1 MLNQLKSR
9 KEEFSNLFYDQ
20 LNALSKD
27 SKIRFLP
34 LPTQDFAGFLDR
46 VINQGHEESKV
57 VNELKD
63 TITTNLTS
71 ENAKFLNS
79 KKIKV
84 ELNDQHLKE
93 ALLTTFKNGTIPA
106 MYADMDGNLYLDD
119 EIVGKIVS
127 KIDNG
132 ELKVNDQLSE
142 QQMVN
147 IMKDCFLSYIENSV
161 TL

>member
-1 MLNQLKSR
+1 
-9 KEEFSNLFYDQ
+9 
-20 LNALSKD
+20 
-27 SKIRFLP
+27 
-34 LPTQDFAGFLDR
+34 
-46 VINQGHEESKV
+46 
-57 VNELKD
+57 
-63 TITTNLTS
+63 
-71 ENAKFLNS
+71 
-79 KKIKV
+79 
-84 ELNDQHLKE
+84 
-93 ALLTTFKNGTIPA
+93 
-106 MYADMDGNLYLDD
+106 MYADMDGNLYLED

>member
-1 MLNQLKSR
+1 
-9 KEEFSNLFYDQ
+9 
-20 LNALSKD
+20 
-27 SKIRFLP
+27 
-34 LPTQDFAGFLDR
+34 
-46 VINQGHEESKV
+46 
-57 VNELKD
+57 
-63 TITTNLTS
+63 
-71 ENAKFLNS
+71 
-79 KKIKV
+79 
-84 ELNDQHLKE
+84 
-93 ALLTTFKNGTIPA
+93 